1 MLSLLICSVSA
12 LLLLWLRQHVAAV
25 AWEAAA
31 AFVRL
36 MLACEA
42 CSAAFAPGKNLPSRS
57 TRSAFIA
64 PTRRQRRLYCSIAV
78 QRLLSHGLLASGL
91 QAASSQD
98 YFCGIFAASKS
109 QGIRSYLTRAPALQL
124 AATLL

>member
-12 LLLLWLRQHVAAV
+12 FLLLWLRQHVAAV

-42 CSAAFAPGKNLPSRS
+42 GQKSAKQVHAFSFYRS
-57 TRSAFIA
+57 DASPEA
-64 PTRRQRRLYCSIAV
+64 SV
-78 QRLLSHGLLASGL
+78 LLRCIPRVSKRCDLASVVGH
-91 QAASSQD
+91 
-98 YFCGIFAASKS
+98 
-109 QGIRSYLTRAPALQL
+109 
-124 AATLL
+124 